1 MVNTA
6 LTLLIGEVLLSTI
19 LSNSRSGLHYCC
31 SDTRSRR
38 DGDFDEYV
46 VWILITSKIQGVL
59 EDCEKINQPVLGLRS
74 NRPRGE
80 SSECPSCKCTFK
92 VNEM

>member
-6 LTLLIGEVLLSTI
+6 LTLLIGEVLLPAI
-19 LSNSRSGLHYCC
+19 LSNSRSGLHCC
-31 SDTRSRR
+31 YSDTRSRSDGGF
-38 DGDFDEYV
+38 DGDG
-46 VWILITSKIQGVL
+46 VWILIRSKFQGVL
-59 EDCEKINQPVLGLRS
+59 EDSVKINQPDLGLRS
-74 NRPRGE
+74 NRRRGE